1 MSEGRR
7 KIVKINDISI
17 EFNCNEIYRMEF
29 NIEKIH
35 EIFRREKFKKL
46 KFLASLRL
54 IKNEMTCPECSDI
67 MHLIVDNKSL
77 DGYIWKCENF
87 HKKFR

>member
-35 EIFRREKFKKL
+35 EIFRREKF
-46 KFLASLRL
+46 
-54 IKNEMTCPECSDI
+54 
-67 MHLIVDNKSL
+67 
-77 DGYIWKCENF
+77 
-87 HKKFR
+87 